1 MQDLSVACNIQAE
14 VKQLPITNQINNIVV
29 IKQHTKIIIYVWLQ
43 GAPSKIKQKNADL
56 RFPTL
61 RPSKEEDNI

>member
-1 MQDLSVACNIQAE
+1 MQDLSVACKIQAE
-14 VKQLPITNQINNIVV
+14 VTKHPITNQINNIVA
-29 IKQHTKIIIYVWLQ
+29 IKHNTKIIIYVWLQ
-43 GAPSKIKQKNADL
+43 GAPSKIKQQNADL